1 MNKQGCLIALEGLD
15 GVGKTTQA
23 RSLAAALE
31 ARGFKVVLTH
41 EPTEGR
47 YGRQLRQLLRQGCQA
62 LSPTQELALFTAD
75 RREHVSQVILPHL
88 NAGDVVITDRYY
100 YSSMAYQG
108 ARGLEVLEIQRQ
120 NEAFA
125 PIPDLVII
133 LTLPLSQILERLARR
148 GAHAWDVFEQ
158 GDYLARVE
166 EIYDRLSGP
175 QVVRLDTQGSPETVH
190 QNLMS
195 LVWPLVQ

>member
-1 MNKQGCLIALEGLD
+1 
-15 GVGKTTQA
+15 
-23 RSLAAALE
+23 
-31 ARGFKVVLTH
+31 VVLTH
-41 EPTEGR
+41 EPTEGC
-47 YGRQLRQLLRQGCQA
+47 YGQQLRQLLRQGRQA

-75 RREHVSQVILPHL
+75 RRQHVSQVILPHL

-120 NEAFA
+120 NEDFA
-125 PIPDLVII
+125 PIPNLVVI
-133 LTLPLSQILERLARR
+133 LTLPLDQILERLACR
-148 GAHAWDVFEQ
+148 GSHAWDAYEQ
-158 GDYLARVE
+158 ADYLVRVA

-175 QVVRLDTQGSPETVH
+175 QVVRLDTQRPPETVH

-195 LVWPLVQ
+195 LVWPLIQ